1 MGIEVEIASFS
12 QAVQKLLLPLPFLRP
27 RSWISGRRRRR
38 IFTGGGIIEKPVT
51 ENGWRVCTGLVSLAG
66 QRANLEGVQS
76 YTHFP
81 AVRVTKSI
89 TYAHV

>member
-51 ENGWRVCTGLVSLAG
+51 ENGGG
-66 QRANLEGVQS
+66 
-76 YTHFP
+76 
-81 AVRVTKSI
+81 
-89 TYAHV
+89 YAPD